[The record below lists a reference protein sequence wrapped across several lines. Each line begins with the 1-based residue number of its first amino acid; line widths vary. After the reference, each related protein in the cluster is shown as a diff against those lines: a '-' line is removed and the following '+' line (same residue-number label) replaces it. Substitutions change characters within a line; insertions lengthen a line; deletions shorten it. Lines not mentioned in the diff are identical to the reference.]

1 VYGSERTSERSM
13 LRRSCKAPR
22 RLKTPIISQPAGEI
36 GIFTILSA
44 MTYSK
49 GKMPQTEEEHWL
61 TVTQEPSELAAI
73 SRQCREAI
81 ERRAQ
86 AVIDALPE
94 IRGYISRDLV
104 LMLAQDKET
113 SIARLQEMQDD
124 VSRSLILPA
133 RQIAGQSR
141 ARRP

>member
-1 VYGSERTSERSM
+1 MDRHRGLGCYPRAVTVALHWRLTRSWNSRNCVYGSERTSERPM

-61 TVTQEPSELAAI
+61 AVTQEPSELAAI
-73 SRQCREAI
+73 SR
-81 ERRAQ
+81 
-86 AVIDALPE
+86 
-94 IRGYISRDLV
+94 
-104 LMLAQDKET
+104 
-113 SIARLQEMQDD
+113 
-124 VSRSLILPA
+124 
-133 RQIAGQSR
+133 
-141 ARRP
+141 